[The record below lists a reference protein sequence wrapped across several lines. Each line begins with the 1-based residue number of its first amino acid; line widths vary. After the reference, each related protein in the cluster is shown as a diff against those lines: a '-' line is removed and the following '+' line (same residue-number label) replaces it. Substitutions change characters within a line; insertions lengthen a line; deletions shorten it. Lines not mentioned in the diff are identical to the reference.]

1 MNIDSI
7 PRTRSRLPQTLRIN
21 GFAKNREAALQ
32 ESSAPVGDATQAD
45 ISRWGDRLLGDAA
58 AELRGPLAKVSGSIR
73 AVASGDLGSLN
84 AAQADSLAAAMAACQ
99 RVEQMI
105 DGLRRL
111 NHHRTDRLEVRRSWF
126 DLSKVRG
133 DIQRAVAGWA
143 PQQAATLAWHGLERG
158 DYRVFGDQALACRLL
173 IGLYLAAF
181 RESAGVKAILIR
193 CVPQPDSGGVR
204 LSVSVEDGCMLDGFS
219 SADGGAGS
227 HGTRADGSIS
237 RGSAVISDS
246 ARADFAVWRHLAA
259 ALLTDLDVR
268 RRASGGWEIGFELP
282 ACGPRSVAAQWAR
295 WRVSQAEVSPGGEGQ
310 LGRSAGRAVFTDA
323 AAEVATE
330 VATEIKRPIG
340 SRPFRGDGAAVLTVV
355 AGAAVSVEAADEFD
369 RKLAND
375 LGVYDLAYR
384 VSRRRW
390 VLVWD
395 LRSDQARTRS
405 EALAVSNLRC
415 GSPIRLH
422 WSPITTL
429 PLHANQTALV
439 LADRLA
445 RESLSD
451 GESSA
456 WAIQQDGGVDDELL
470 RPSSVPADRLV
481 AEMRSLAARVRK
493 QNAELARQAS
503 ELRKIR

>member
-7 PRTRSRLPQTLRIN
+7 PRSRTRLPQTLRIN
-21 GFAKNREAALQ
+21 GFAKNRESALQ
-32 ESSAPVGDATQAD
+32 DSSMPAGDASRAD
-45 ISRWGDRLLGDAA
+45 ISHWGDRLLGDAA

-73 AVASGDLGSLN
+73 AVASGNLGDVN
-84 AAQADSLAAAMAACQ
+84 AAQSESLTAALAACQ
-99 RVEQMI
+99 RVEELI
-105 DGLRRL
+105 EGLRRL
-111 NHHRTDRLEVRRSWF
+111 NHHRTDRLEIRRTWF

-143 PQQAATLAWHGLERG
+143 PQQAAMLVWHGLERG

-173 IGLYLAAF
+173 IGLFLAAF

-193 CVPQPDSGGVR
+193 CVPQPDSGSVR
-204 LSVSVEDGCMLDGFS
+204 LSVSVEDGCMLGGF
-219 SADGGAGS
+219 
-227 HGTRADGSIS
+227 
-237 RGSAVISDS
+237 SAVIGKS

-259 ALLTDLDVR
+259 ALSTELEVR

-282 ACGPRSVAAQWAR
+282 ACGPRSVAAQWSR
-295 WRVSQAEVSPGGEGQ
+295 WRVSRLDFLRADAGIEGD
-310 LGRSAGRAVFTDA
+310 SAGRPAFMDA

-330 VATEIKRPIG
+330 LNRPIG
-340 SRPFRGDGAAVLTVV
+340 SGPFRSDGAAVLTVV

-369 RKLAND
+369 RKLAID
-375 LGVYDLAYR
+375 LGVFDFVYR
-384 VSRRRW
+384 VSPRRW

-395 LRSDQARTRS
+395 LRGDQARTRI

-429 PLHANQTALV
+429 PLHASQTAMV

-451 GESSA
+451 GESST
-456 WAIQQDGGVDDELL
+456 WVVQQDGGVDDELM
-470 RPSSVPADRLV
+470 RPSSVPGDRLV
-481 AEMRSLAARVRK
+481 AEMRSLAVRVRK

-503 ELRKIR
+503 ELRTVR